1 MESLGYMAVYLVNGA
16 LPWQKSEKAAE
27 SDTVLHMKEDTPL
40 KKLCYGLPIQFEYF
54 LAEVRALAFDE
65 TPKYEDYLQY
75 FTVLQMKFSGYSC
88 LDWEE
93 QS

>member
-1 MESLGYMAVYLVNGA
+1 MAVYLLNGV
-16 LPWQKSEKAAE
+16 LPWQQSERGAKIDSILE
-27 SDTVLHMKEDTPL
+27 IKEDLSL
-40 KKLCYGLPIQFEYF
+40 KKLCYGLPIQFEYY
-54 LAEVRALAFDE
+54 LAEVRALDFEE

-75 FTVLQMKFSGYSC
+75 FEALQMKFSGYSC

>member
-1 MESLGYMAVYLVNGA
+1 MAVYLVNGV
-16 LPWQKSEKAAE
+16 LPWQKSESEKGVKSCSIQE
-27 SDTVLHMKEDTPL
+27 MKEDIPL
-40 KKLCYGLPIQFEYF
+40 KKLCHGLPIQFEFF
-54 LAEVRALAFDE
+54 LAEVRALGFDE

-75 FTVLQMKFSGYSC
+75 FTMLQWKYSGYSS